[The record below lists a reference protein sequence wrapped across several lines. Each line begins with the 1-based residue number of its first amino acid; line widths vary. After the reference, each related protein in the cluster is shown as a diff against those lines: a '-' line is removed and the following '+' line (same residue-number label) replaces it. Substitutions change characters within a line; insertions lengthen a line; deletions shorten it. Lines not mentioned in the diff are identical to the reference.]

1 MKIEFKNCSKLE
13 AISDKAK
20 AKRPTYIHTWFLS
33 YPPLEIFSDLKWYK
47 KIFLKIIRKIS
58 NIKKQKPTAWIK
70 KCSCLNCGKKIK
82 CPRFYVA
89 SRACGKPII
98 EMARVVRYL
107 CCSNECFHEY
117 WIKLWKGDNYEE

>member
-1 MKIEFKNCSKLE
+1 MKIEFKNSSKLE
-13 AISDKAK
+13 VISDKTGK
-20 AKRPTYIHTWFLS
+20 QPNYIHTWFLS
-33 YPPLEIFSDLKWYK
+33 YPLLEIFTDLKWYQ
-47 KIFLKIIRKIS
+47 KIYMKIIRRIS
-58 NIKKQKPTAWIK
+58 NIKKLKLTVWLK

-98 EMARVVRYL
+98 EMARVVRHL
-107 CCSNECFHEY
+107 CCSNECFCEY